1 MGRLNGKK
9 IFTNP
14 SDSKEVIFAM
24 AWNYETDGALGGW
37 PQLLGAS
44 NTNNGY
50 RMSQPIFDEFID
62 RLRSGEGYDARF
74 WNTIDTVKI
83 YYKASRVPLTYAS
96 YTAGVESV
104 NKCIK
109 YSDIDL
115 AREYDSANQVYKSYF
130 AVKNNN
136 R

>member
-62 RLRSGEGYDARF
+62 RLRLAKVMMPVS

-83 YYKASRVPLTYAS
+83 YYKASRCTFNL
-96 YTAGVESV
+96 
-104 NKCIK
+104 
-109 YSDIDL
+109 
-115 AREYDSANQVYKSYF
+115 R
-130 AVKNNN
+130 
-136 R
+136 